1 MSDTTDSSSTLS
13 PRIYLLLENTHKAN
27 NLGTVLRCAAAF
39 GVTQVVAVGCNKCS
53 THGSHGAAKHVSRVS
68 FPGMEQAVSY
78 LRDECHCKSLVGILG
93 GVANAHDANGY
104 NVVEENAVFNLALAP
119 KETMKH
125 STAKRSYPIH
135 SRPFR
140 DGNCCFVVGKRPK
153 GLPTSLASQCDFFV
167 HVPHANVTNDD
178 NLHLLDTPSCLSITL
193 HHFTAWANYDEQG
206 FHGHKYEKAA
216 TQQLSL
222 EAKEA
227 ARLGRLEVRRKQME
241 EASEY
246 TIGEDIITGI
256 FGARTIDGD
265 Y

>member
-1 MSDTTDSSSTLS
+1 MSNTTDSLTHP

-39 GVTQVVAVGCNKCS
+39 GVEQVVVVGCNKCS

-68 FPGMEQAVSY
+68 FPGVEQAVSY

-93 GVANAHDANGY
+93 GVANAHDVNGY
-104 NVVEENAVFNLALAP
+104 SVVEENAVFNVVVR
-119 KETMKH
+119 KETIDQ

-135 SRPFR
+135 SRPFC
-140 DGNCCFVVGKRPK
+140 DGNCCFVVSKRPK

-167 HVPHANVTNDD
+167 HIPHVNVMNDD

-193 HHFTAWANYDEQG
+193 HHFTAWANYDERG
-206 FHGHKYEKAA
+206 FQGHKYEKAM
-216 TQQLSL
+216 TQQLSS

-227 ARLGRLEVRRKQME
+227 ARLGRLEVRRQQME
-241 EASEY
+241 EANEY
-246 TIGEDIITGI
+246 TVGEDAITGT
-256 FGARTIDGD
+256 FGAKTDDGD